1 MSDKKK
7 KLDPVVLLLDI
18 LIIVMVFGMIPVGY
32 KFFFYRSRSKNFMS
46 YTQDASKISFELGQN
61 DYASL
66 IRARYM
72 NDFNGIDYTSYDA
85 LADYVEALSHY
96 KVYNEKGYSDRAKE
110 QMEIMQQSR
119 EEMGEMTVFADKVD
133 KMFDMK

>member
-7 KLDPVVLLLDI
+7 KFDPVVLLLDI
-18 LIIVMVFGMIPVGY
+18 LIIVMVLGMIPVGY
-32 KFFFYRSRSKNFMS
+32 NFFFYRSRAKEFMNYS
-46 YTQDASKISFELGQN
+46 QDAGKMSFELSRN

-72 NDFNGIDYTSYDA
+72 NEFNGIDYDSYGA
-85 LADYVEALSHY
+85 LAEYVEALSHY
-96 KVYNEKGYSDRAKE
+96 KVYNEKGYADKAGE

-119 EEMGEMTVFADKVD
+119 KEMGELTVFADKVD
-133 KMFDMK
+133 KMFNNE